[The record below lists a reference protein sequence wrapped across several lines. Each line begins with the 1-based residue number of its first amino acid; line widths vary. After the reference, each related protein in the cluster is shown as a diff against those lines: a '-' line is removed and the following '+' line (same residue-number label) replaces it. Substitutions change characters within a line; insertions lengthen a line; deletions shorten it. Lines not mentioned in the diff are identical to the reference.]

1 MSGELEFRGARGS
14 NTGDVYHEL
23 WAVRSALKLLDS
35 TSKLE
40 AVTVEGVPSAD
51 GFGHQWDGVD
61 CTLLYGGTSI
71 QTADRVTLQQLKYSA
86 SEPNT
91 SWSPSRACYGP
102 SSTDPSSSL
111 MRGLG
116 KAFRETVKLR
126 KGRPLSDISVE
137 LVTNQPVSDLVVS
150 AINRAKSD
158 GVPGSFKTK
167 WQSGGDKLH
176 RLVHASGLSPKEF
189 QDFSKCLKFVSQ
201 TNSRFLLEEKML
213 MEVSAWTE
221 SEFAE
226 VALRLRNFIRNEM
239 MMPETAG
246 EIINKESV
254 LLQFGVS
261 EIRALFP
268 CPAKVKPVTDL
279 VSREISKELCNCII
293 DSDQRILLH
302 GSGGVGKSTI
312 IQEFQG
318 LLPEGSEVIVFDCY
332 GAGSYMDASA
342 MRHRPRDAFVQLANE
357 LANRLNIPAFLAPRS
372 GLDFARAFHRRLI
385 LASETLS
392 KVRPGARLVIVV
404 DAADN
409 SISAANAR
417 VPKEESFVAELIS
430 FEDLP
435 KNVALVISAR
445 TGRRDDLKLPSSFK
459 PFELPPFSRPETG
472 EFVAHFWEA
481 PEEWVDDFHRLTNG
495 TPRVQNYAFGKTSGK
510 PSEALDPLRPNGKT
524 LEAIFHEQFDEAVK
538 KAGGAT
544 KVEETCA
551 ALAVLPRPI
560 PVGEIAHALNLSDA
574 QILDICSDLEP
585 GIRVSENTISFAD
598 EDFEHFALVK
608 GQKSIPEIR
617 SKVARRMLADYR
629 NSEYAALNVVPLLLK
644 AEMGAELLG
653 LVESEPEPSTSNVR
667 DPVLRMEIRNQRLT
681 NAISVCRSAGNLE
694 QAVRFVLIGAEALET
709 DDATRKIL
717 TDFPNLTARF
727 TGPTGSR
734 LILSDPDQV
743 EQQGPLLLSIL
754 SKEAELGNL
763 SQVRE
768 VRRRISAWFKVREDA
783 LRDHEEQF
791 GHASGWNIGSE
802 DMANALIARALEEGA
817 QSAIQ
822 LFRHWPVEFAASTAR
837 IAIRR
842 LVADQR
848 FKILQDIG
856 NELSPL
862 LAPFI
867 LVPLRLAGQPVN
879 LKKLAQGLR
888 LLSRRYPISAKTLD
902 DLGNS
907 SSLKRAISEV
917 LLNGAEV
924 LAAHNADLELVK
936 AITTPLSVASARRI
950 DKLYDHQT
958 RLMDGI
964 LRSYCLQELL
974 VSGSID
980 HKNMLVEPQ
989 EVATDRGAKTKR
1001 TESDS
1006 ERRIRSVVEYVA
1018 PFYSRRAEYLIH
1030 RASDISSEECLAE
1043 LLKSFSRD
1051 GWRFDQNNR
1060 TLKLRSVMAEGLV
1073 VLVAANIPIKPL
1085 SKFSFETLKGFWPQ
1099 GETSVTNLF
1108 SSLTAFGSLHDELL
1122 DRTTDAVNNLAKQRM
1137 GAREK
1142 SEALANFAELI
1153 APVSSDDANVI
1164 FQKAIAVAHELDSE
1178 AIDQIRFL
1186 HTLVLN
1192 QEICPSFDK
1201 KHYASVAAEFFVDA
1215 GIRLENVEHFP
1226 WKETMESIAA
1236 LHFPTALACSA
1247 RWDDS
1252 SYVSA
1257 HETFEP
1263 ALHFGVDRGDL
1274 DPVQAAALLKLV
1286 GRPSAR
1292 TISAILN
1299 KTNGL
1304 EASIKRKLVEEF
1316 ARDLVT
1322 EAIDVSNETEIL
1334 LLSQKGDVWLD
1345 RLRRLNDLK
1354 NSIEDPPEEKC
1365 VKQRKQARPESV
1377 LTKKSWDQETL
1388 SQAEIL
1394 YPVAEALLKETRVN
1408 KEYISLSGV
1417 LHHASLQVQVGN
1429 RTKFLSALVEIIVEY
1444 DEPQLVETLLGSIKA
1459 WKLQLSVEAWCET
1472 RLPQFIGDA
1481 FPYLVSRYA
1490 GDAGRLEEALVLAK
1504 LTAKAAEEI
1513 ILEGLERNGLWL
1525 SSHQIFGLVQRLAKF
1540 LDDSESSSLLSWYL
1554 DRLVDRI
1561 APEDKEN
1568 VDQRGVPDTIT
1579 NAVAYF
1585 VVAYLSD
1592 VDLRLRWKAAHAGR
1606 RLARL
1611 GHVEE
1616 LKAILELY
1624 ERAEDNVFR
1633 APEMPYYWLAARLW
1647 MMIMFDRICLE
1658 MPSTVEHAG
1667 KHLYQIAL
1675 DSSFPH
1681 ILIRD
1686 FAADAC
1692 RKLREADVFHLD
1704 DGQLADLVSI
1714 NSGMATTGA
1723 DTVPTGSYDFFK
1735 VDRNNERFHFD
1746 TMDTLRYWYAPWLR
1760 VFEGATTE
1768 NFLNSAENW
1777 IVDAWGVID
1786 EKPYGFR
1793 EPRENRFSER
1803 DNYLSSTSH
1812 GSLPTLER
1820 YRSHLEW
1827 NAKWC
1832 AAGEFLAQRPLK
1844 KSEYSDADEFSE
1856 LDYQISHGKLTKPPF
1871 WLADFVTNR
1880 PLEIHHW
1887 SKSFADAAEWVEEIA
1902 EAEFL
1907 RELFPESEPGWI
1919 VVDQYTDTRS
1929 ERWELNAKISTGLVS
1944 PGTAISLVRA
1954 LQTCPNA
1961 FDFYIYPEGHDLEI
1975 DEGNFKLEGWIH
1987 LNEGDRRIED
1997 KDPLQLGTG
2006 QLSHLPGS
2014 SAVEYFGLQEVL
2026 EDGLKWIDPS
2036 SGDAIFRLEMWG
2048 DKGADERNRYLGDS
2062 VVSSGHRLLM
2072 SKSALERFLDDQGAE
2087 LIADIGLTKRDKS
2100 QGKQIDFEEKKGSAT
2115 YNRLLLLERSGQL
2128 KGAEQSFGS
2137 WREDC
2142 KRAGTD

>member
-1 MSGELEFRGARGS
+1 MSSELDFGGARGS

-23 WAVRSALKLLDS
+23 WAVRAALKLLDS

-51 GFGHQWDGVD
+51 GSGHQWDGVD
-61 CTLLYGGTSI
+61 CTLLYGGASI
-71 QTADRVTLQQLKYSA
+71 QTADRVAIQQLKYSA

-102 SSTDPSSSL
+102 SSIDPSSSL

-126 KGRPLSDISVE
+126 EGRPISDISVE
-137 LVTNQPVSDLVVS
+137 LVTNQPVSDLVVN
-150 AINRAKSD
+150 AINSAKND
-158 GVPGSFKTK
+158 GVPESFKTK

-189 QDFSKCLKFVSQ
+189 QNFSKCLKFVSQ

-226 VALRLRNFIRNEM
+226 VALRLRNFIRNKM

-268 CPAKVKPVTDL
+268 CPAKVKPVTNL
-279 VSREISKELCNCII
+279 VSREISKKLCNCII

-312 IQEFQG
+312 VQEFPG
-318 LLPEGSEVIVFDCY
+318 FLPEGSEVIVFDCY

-357 LANRLNIPAFLAPRS
+357 LANRLNIPAFLEPRP
-372 GLDFARAFHRRLI
+372 GLDFARAFHRRLL

-392 KVRPGARLVIVV
+392 KIRPEARLVIVV

-524 LEAIFHEQFDEAVK
+524 LEVIFHEQFDEAVK

-560 PVGEIAHALNLSDA
+560 PVGEIAHTLNLSDA
-574 QILDICSDLEP
+574 QIFDICSDLEP

-617 SKVARRMLADYR
+617 SKVAQRMLADYR

-644 AEMGAELLG
+644 AEMGAELLE
-653 LVESEPEPSTSNVR
+653 LVESEPEPLASNVR

-768 VRRRISAWFKVREDA
+768 VRRRISAWFKVRENA
-783 LRDHEEQF
+783 LREHEEQF
-791 GHASGWNIGSE
+791 GHASGWSIGPE
-802 DMANALIARALEEGA
+802 DMANALVARALEEGA

-822 LFRHWPVEFAASTAR
+822 LFRHWPVGFATSVSR

-848 FKILQDIG
+848 FEILQDIG
-856 NELSPL
+856 NRLSPL

-867 LVPLRLAGQPVN
+867 LVPLRLAGQPVD

-888 LLSRRYPISAKTLD
+888 LLSRRYPLSAKTLD

-907 SSLKRAISEV
+907 GSLNRAISEV

-924 LAAHNADLELVK
+924 LAAHNTDLELVK
-936 AITTPLSVASARRI
+936 AITRPLSIASARRV
-950 DKLYDHQT
+950 DKLYDHQP
-958 RLMDGI
+958 RLIDGI

-980 HKNMLVEPQ
+980 QKKMLVEPPKAASDQ
-989 EVATDRGAKTKR
+989 DVKAKRPET
-1001 TESDS
+1001 DS
-1006 ERRIRSVVEYVA
+1006 ERSLRSVVEHVG

-1030 RASDISSEECLAE
+1030 RAGESAPEECLAD
-1043 LLKSFSRD
+1043 LLNSFSRET
-1051 GWRFDQNNR
+1051 WRFDQNYR
-1060 TLKLRSVMAEGLV
+1060 TLKLRTVMAEGLV

-1085 SKFSFETLKGFWPQ
+1085 CKFSFEILKGFWPQ
-1099 GETSVTNLF
+1099 GETSVKNLF
-1108 SSLTAFGSLHDELL
+1108 SSLTAFGSLHGELL
-1122 DRTTDAVNNLAKQRM
+1122 DRTTNAVNSLAKQRM

-1142 SEALANFAELI
+1142 SESLASFAELI
-1153 APVSSDDANVI
+1153 APISSDDANVV

-1186 HTLVLN
+1186 HTLALN
-1192 QEICPSFDK
+1192 QDDYPSLDR
-1201 KHYASVAAEFFVDA
+1201 KHYASVAAEFIVDA

-1226 WKETMESIAA
+1226 WNEAMEGIAA

-1252 SYVSA
+1252 GYVSSY
-1257 HETFEP
+1257 ETFEP
-1263 ALHFGVDRGDL
+1263 ALHFGIDRGDL

-1292 TISAILN
+1292 TISALLN
-1299 KTNGL
+1299 KTNSL
-1304 EASIKRKLVEEF
+1304 EASKRRKLVEEL
-1316 ARDLVT
+1316 ARDLAIG
-1322 EAIDVSNETEIL
+1322 AIDDSTETELL
-1334 LLSQKGDVWLD
+1334 LLSQEGSVWLE
-1345 RLRRLNDLK
+1345 RLRRMNHLK
-1354 NSIEDPPEEKC
+1354 NSLEGPPEEAG
-1365 VKQRKQARPESV
+1365 VKLRKQARPESV
-1377 LTKKSWDQETL
+1377 LEKKRWDQETL
-1388 SQAEIL
+1388 SQAEVL
-1394 YPVAEALLKETRVN
+1394 YPVAEELLKETRAN
-1408 KEYISLSGV
+1408 EEYISLSGV

-1444 DEPQLVETLLGSIKA
+1444 DEHQLVDILFRSIKA
-1459 WKLQLSVEAWCET
+1459 WHSQLSVETWCET

-1561 APEDKEN
+1561 APEDKEKI
-1568 VDQRGVPDTIT
+1568 DQRGVPDTIT
-1579 NAVAYF
+1579 NAVAHF

-1592 VDLRLRWKAAHAGR
+1592 VDLRLRWKAGHAGR

-1611 GHVEE
+1611 GHGEE

-1633 APEMPYYWLAARLW
+1633 AAEKPYYWLAARLW

-1658 MPSTVEHAG
+1658 TPSTVEHAG
-1667 KHLYQIAL
+1667 KRLYQIAL
-1675 DSSFPH
+1675 DSSSPH

-1692 RKLREADVFHLD
+1692 RKLHEADVFHLD
-1704 DGQLADLVSI
+1704 DGQLTDLASI
-1714 NSGMATTGA
+1714 NSGIATTGA

-1735 VDRNNERFHFD
+1735 VDRNNEKFHFD

-1768 NFLNSAENW
+1768 NFLNSAEKW
-1777 IVDAWGVID
+1777 IVDAWGVMD

-1803 DNYLSSTSH
+1803 DYHLSSTSH

-1844 KSEYSDADEFSE
+1844 KSEHSDADEFSE
-1856 LDYQISHGKLTKPPF
+1856 LRYQISHGKLTKPPF

-1880 PLEIHHW
+1880 PLEMHHW
-1887 SKSFADAAEWVEEIA
+1887 SKSFADAAEWVEEID

-1907 RELFPESEPGWI
+1907 RELLPESEPGWI
-1919 VVDQYTDTRS
+1919 VVNQYTDTRS
-1929 ERWELNAKISTGLVS
+1929 DRWKLNTKVSTGLVS
-1944 PGTAISLVRA
+1944 PGTAMSLVRA
-1954 LQTCPNA
+1954 LQTCPND
-1961 FDFYIYPEGHDLEI
+1961 FDFYICPEGHDLEI
-1975 DEGNFKLEGWIH
+1975 DEKDFKLKGWMQ
-1987 LNEGDRRIED
+1987 LNDGDRRFDD
-1997 KDPLQLGTG
+1997 KDPLQLGVG
-2006 QLSHLPGS
+2006 RPSHLPGL
-2014 SAVEYFGLQEVL
+2014 SATRYFRLQEVL

-2036 SGDAIFRLEMWG
+2036 SGDTIFRLEMWG

-2062 VVSSGHRLLM
+2062 VVSSGHRLLV
-2072 SKSALERFLDDQGAE
+2072 SKSALEKFLDDQGSE

-2137 WREDC
+2137 WREDR
-2142 KRAGTD
+2142 KGAGTD